1 MNPKDGKK
9 QLIFLE
15 PIHGHQTNTEEVL
28 QRLIKVLEQH
38 GVSVTD
44 DNEESNEI
52 HTKRNS
58 N

>member
-1 MNPKDGKK
+1 MSPKDGKK
-9 QLIFLE
+9 LIFLE
-15 PIHGHQTNTEEVL
+15 PIHGHQTNTGGSPTPY
-28 QRLIKVLEQH
+28 QGASAARC
-38 GVSVTD
+38 SVTD

>member
-1 MNPKDGKK
+1 MSPKDGKK
-9 QLIFLE
+9 LIFLE

-28 QRLIKVLEQH
+28 QRLIKVLQQH